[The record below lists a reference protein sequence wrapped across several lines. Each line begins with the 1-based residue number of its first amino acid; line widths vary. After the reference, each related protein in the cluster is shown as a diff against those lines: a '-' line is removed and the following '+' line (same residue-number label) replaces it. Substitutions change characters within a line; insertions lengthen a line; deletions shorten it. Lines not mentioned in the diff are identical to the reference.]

1 MMTESWPWPTD
12 DYGKGHVGEY
22 KLTSAAGP
30 VTSALPTPTLYKVIF
45 CRLWQWSWW
54 LAFIWR
60 WKHWSWWLEL
70 KWQRWCWWGLEVEV
84 VGKNYSDDLTRL
96 LGLVSDQWS
105 PPWRVQQ
112 ICLMSICSHIT
123 VSLGISCHRTPLI
136 WNPLI
141 WNNWLLISICFC

>member
-12 DYGKGHVGEY
+12 DYGKGHVVNINWPLLQDRWHPPSPLQHCIRSSSVNY
-22 KLTSAAGP
+22 DD
-30 VTSALPTPTLYKVIF
+30 
-45 CRLWQWSWW
+45 QWSWW

-70 KWQRWCWWGLEVEV
+70 KWQWWCWWGLEVEV
-84 VGKNYSDDLTRL
+84 LGKNDSDDLTRL

-105 PPWRVQQ
+105 PPRRVQQ
-112 ICLMSICSHIT
+112 KWLMSICSHIT
-123 VSLGISCHRTPLI
+123 VSCGISCHRI
-136 WNPLI
+136 PLI